1 MAEHDDEWPKL
12 DGRTEETAVAE
23 QLETRALSRAPGTEQ
38 RGRQLKL
45 APRRPFPTL
54 SKDTK
59 TGTFDDREAQSS

>member
-38 RGRQLKL
+38 RWRQLQ
-45 APRRPFPTL
+45 L